1 MSTAVRG
8 RPPKPIV
15 DEILDVLSNVLF
27 PVGVFCVW
35 AAATTVGTIIDQNQ
49 TPDHYYA
56 EYPAP
61 VANLVV
67 RLHLDGV
74 FHSVPYIALVV
85 LLLISM
91 TVCTFRRVIPKR
103 FPPDRAVPID
113 HFALHAHV
121 STPKPKEE
129 AMRASDLY
137 LRKRGFVVRTQ
148 EIDGAHWT
156 FAHSRKWA
164 RYGVLIAHLGFVVL
178 CLGVF
183 LGWRYGYRGTLQ
195 VFEGQTVA
203 IEHTPLQLTLDKFTA
218 EFEPVRTPTGIFYQ
232 ASKFESDVTVAGPDD
247 HAAPNIIVNHPYVTS
262 AGVYIYQASY
272 GFAGRMTVTRNGKP
286 VTLDGAQRLMPQ
298 DELLFPGTSRGFQYM
313 TMAGPSDPSQV
324 PPGVPLPARDE
335 YVFWAFHDN
344 IPTTDRPIFLP
355 VGKSVDVGDGY
366 RLTALSPIA
375 WSGLTYR
382 SDPGE
387 SFVGAGV
394 AILIAGFVISLFF
407 LPVKLYARI
416 RDGAPGALA
425 DVAVTTTKGNA
436 MYEDEF
442 ADLVAG
448 WRSAL
453 STEASP
459 QTAHAQPSP
468 DAVNAHA

>member
-1 MSTAVRG
+1 MSTAARA
-8 RPPKPIV
+8 RRQQKPFL

-27 PVGVFCVW
+27 PVGVFIVW

-49 TPDHYYA
+49 TPDHYYS

-74 FHSVPYIALVV
+74 FHSVPYISLVV
-85 LLLISM
+85 LLLVSM
-91 TVCTFRRVIPKR
+91 AVCTFRRVIPKR

-113 HFALHAHV
+113 HFALHA
-121 STPKPKEE
+121 SADASLPL
-129 AMRASDLY
+129 ADAAQASDAY
-137 LRKRGFVVRTQ
+137 LRKRGFAIRTQ

-164 RYGVLIAHLGFVVL
+164 RYGVLVAHLGFFVL
-178 CLGVF
+178 CVGIF
-183 LGWRYGYRGTLQ
+183 LGWKYGYRGALQ

-203 IEHTPLQLTLDKFTA
+203 IEHTPLQLTLNKFTA
-218 EFEPVRTPTGIFYQ
+218 AFEPVRTPNGVFFQ
-232 ASKFESDVTVAGPDD
+232 ASKFESDVAIAGPDD
-247 HAAPNIIVNHPYVTS
+247 HASPSILVNHPFMTS

-272 GFAGRMTVTRNGKP
+272 GFAGRLAVTR
-286 VTLDGAQRLMPQ
+286 DGRPIAIDGTQRLMPQ
-298 DELLFPGTSRGFQYM
+298 DEILFPGTSRGIQYM
-313 TMAGPSDPSQV
+313 TMAGPSDPSTL
-324 PPGVPLPARDE
+324 PAGIPLPAHDE

-344 IPTTDRPIFLP
+344 IPTTDKPIILP
-355 VGKSVDVGDGY
+355 VGKSIDLGDGY
-366 RLTALSPIA
+366 RVTALSPVA

-382 SDPGE
+382 RDPGE
-387 SFVGAGV
+387 GFVAAGV
-394 AILIAGFVISLFF
+394 SILIAGFVISLFF

-416 RDGAPGALA
+416 RQGEAGARA

-442 ADLVAG
+442 SDLTAG
-448 WRSAL
+448 WRRAL
-453 STEASP
+453 TETP
-459 QTAHAQPSP
+459 QARAEARRGA